1 MGRRNLQGGN
11 KAKAMARSSGFQDRQ
26 LRKAEGPEEEYAIV
40 TAVSGNGR
48 FRLTSENQKD
58 YIGILPGSMRG
69 SKKRN
74 NYVAQKSIV
83 LVNNRSSWQ
92 TQKALSQVDIV
103 HVYSSNH
110 INELRLDSK
119 FGGIL
124 DMFQNNS
131 EIANNDTIVFQNNV
145 TEEDLI
151 PAQRVPER
159 DISDASDNS
168 DADNTAGNTSNDI
181 DIDLI

>member
-1 MGRRNLQGGN
+1 MGRRNVQGGN
-11 KAKAMARSSGFQDRQ
+11 KAKAMARSSGFQNKQ

-48 FRLTSENQKD
+48 FRLTGENQKD

-119 FGGIL
+119 FTGIL
-124 DMFQNNS
+124 DMFQNNN
-131 EIANNDTIVFQNNV
+131 EIANNDTIVFQNNA
-145 TEEDLI
+145 EEDLI
-151 PAQRVPER
+151 PAQRVPIR
-159 DISDASDNS
+159 DIVDVSDNS
-168 DADNTAGNTSNDI
+168 DEENTVGNTSNDI